1 MKKKKGV
8 IKRMFSFFRK
18 KVEDEKI
25 ETGRKIEKKII
36 KVATPVDDIIYEM
49 DTVNKDSSFGISNL
63 VDIAVTGTVIV
74 TVGIATV
81 VVGVASGGYEILNW
95 LTGSSDKYR

>member
-1 MKKKKGV
+1 MKKKKG
-8 IKRMFSFFRK
+8 ILKKMFSFFRK

-36 KVATPVDDIIYEM
+36 KVASPVDDIIYEM
-49 DTVNKDSSFGISNL
+49 DTVNDDSSFGISNL

-95 LTGSSDKYR
+95 LTSSSDKYR

>member
-1 MKKKKGV
+1 MKKKNGV
-8 IKRMFSFFRK
+8 IKKIFSFFRK

-49 DTVNKDSSFGISNL
+49 DTVNDNRSFGISNL
-63 VDIAVTGTVIV
+63 VDAAVTGTVVV
-74 TVGIATV
+74 TVGIVTV
-81 VVGVASGGYEILNW
+81 VVGIASGGYQVLNW
-95 LTGSSDKYR
+95 ITGSSDKYR